1 MRSIGAQ
8 EMAGLCRIVRKL
20 NGIKYFFSDSRI
32 ALSRTVYLFS
42 FPFLQLLYKFGKFVK
57 AETNPLKYLALAF
70 LKSNVRTPK
79 TFI

>member
-8 EMAGLCRIVRKL
+8 EMAGLCRMVRITENL
-20 NGIKYFFSDSRI
+20 NIFSHFFSQI
-32 ALSRTVYLFS
+32 AEQCTFFS

-57 AETNPLKYLALAF
+57 AETNPLKYLALASM
-70 LKSNVRTPK
+70 KPNVRTPK